1 MKNREKKRSTALFY
15 VYENDLCQQIAFRRR
30 VIRSS
35 VRSKER
41 KRVSTDVL
49 SWYPRI
55 YEDIFEIGK
64 TRNIETYSM
73 LRQV

>member
-1 MKNREKKRSTALFY
+1 M
-15 VYENDLCQQIAFRRR
+15 
-30 VIRSS
+30 IRSS